1 MTINSTGAVFFYPE
15 TNATLVCTS
24 ASANVNI
31 GAAGDVLVISNVGT
45 VEAFIGW
52 GIDSTASIT
61 AGGTVTAA
69 GTSTI
74 GMSIA
79 PGIVQTLRAVPSTPF
94 ISGITNA
101 GTTTLRISRG
111 SGQ

>member
-1 MTINSTGAVFFYPE
+1 MTLTSTGAVFFYPE

-24 ASANVNI
+24 ASSNVNI
-31 GAAGDVLVISNVGT
+31 GNSGDVLVISNVGT
-45 VEAFIGW
+45 AEAFIGW
-52 GIDSTASIT
+52 GVDSTASIT

-79 PGIVQTLRAVPSTPF
+79 PGVVQTLRAVPATPY
-94 ISGITNA
+94 IAGITNA
-101 GTTTLRISRG
+101 GSTTLRISRG